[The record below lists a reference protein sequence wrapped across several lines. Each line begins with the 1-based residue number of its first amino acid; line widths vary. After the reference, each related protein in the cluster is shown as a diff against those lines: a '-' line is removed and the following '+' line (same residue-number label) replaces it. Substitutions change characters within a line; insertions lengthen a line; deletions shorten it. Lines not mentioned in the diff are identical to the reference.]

1 MRYGPLTPR
10 VVPQC
15 TEGGSFYLKLRH
27 LQHLLWLGRYNYT
40 GQDTEGVDSLS
51 QSPNIFWCITPML
64 PPQRSKRITKP
75 SLLCHSL
82 NLSTETKSPVIT
94 MVVVDNSS
102 NAILQRFLNIH
113 FFVKVIFIVMPLS
126 VIMGITDVRGSLSM
140 TAWLELLW
148 LVLPLF
154 NKTPFCSQASC
165 LFSTCKFGI
174 KLATQAA
181 VLLN

>member
-1 MRYGPLTPR
+1 
-10 VVPQC
+10 
-15 TEGGSFYLKLRH
+15 
-27 LQHLLWLGRYNYT
+27 
-40 GQDTEGVDSLS
+40 
-51 QSPNIFWCITPML
+51 ML

-181 VLLN
+181 VFSIKPTTTTTNQIYFLCPVSGLCNFVSSPRSE